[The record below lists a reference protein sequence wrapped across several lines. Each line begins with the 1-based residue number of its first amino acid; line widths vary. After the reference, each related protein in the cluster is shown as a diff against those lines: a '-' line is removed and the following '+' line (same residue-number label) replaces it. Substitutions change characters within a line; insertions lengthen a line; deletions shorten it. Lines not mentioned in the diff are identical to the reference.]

1 MDVKIMSWNMAGA
14 KLFEQLGPEPEPA
27 AGRYIAAF
35 RKVWLQRILPW
46 LSEGE
51 DDNRPE
57 LILLQECI
65 GLQDHSDRPSS
76 RWQGGA
82 AILQEIFVGY
92 ECFFFPAVTS
102 NSNPHPGKWNRYG
115 IPSHIEIEQG
125 YGVCILKGERCR
137 KLWVPWAD
145 STEAPVDAD
154 RADTGFRTCFELI
167 PVSTALYQGTRDTE
181 PRLLIMGR
189 LKLEQNGESRYLNY
203 LNVHLNTLSGE
214 REGDSQIDQRAS
226 GSRLRQ
232 VEFILDD
239 VIAAY
244 QQATRYRVLEEEGQ
258 RDLWVIGGDF
268 NAVPESAEI
277 ARIRASGF
285 VDATA
290 DKRIE
295 DENGDRHL
303 NQQWGSKWSLGDK
316 QRPALV
322 LDYIFC
328 GVSPNVDSAKVS
340 RVEVLNIEGSR
351 RPFSPRFDDA
361 EFATDHALLFAKIS
375 L

>member
-1 MDVKIMSWNMAGA
+1 
-14 KLFEQLGPEPEPA
+14 
-27 AGRYIAAF
+27 
-35 RKVWLQRILPW
+35 
-46 LSEGE
+46 
-51 DDNRPE
+51 
-57 LILLQECI
+57 
-65 GLQDHSDRPSS
+65 
-76 RWQGGA
+76 
-82 AILQEIFVGY
+82 
-92 ECFFFPAVTS
+92 
-102 NSNPHPGKWNRYG
+102 
-115 IPSHIEIEQG
+115 
-125 YGVCILKGERCR
+125 
-137 KLWVPWAD
+137 
-145 STEAPVDAD
+145 
-154 RADTGFRTCFELI
+154 
-167 PVSTALYQGTRDTE
+167 
-181 PRLLIMGR
+181 
-189 LKLEQNGESRYLNY
+189 
-203 LNVHLNTLSGE
+203 
-214 REGDSQIDQRAS
+214 
-226 GSRLRQ
+226 
-232 VEFILDD
+232 
-239 VIAAY
+239 
-244 QQATRYRVLEEEGQ
+244 